1 MILVAEISAGNSEVG
16 VFGGLAMTGICF
28 AEYEASQGTRLRTL
42 RDGRRLLKIKSRA
55 S

>member
-1 MILVAEISAGNSEVG
+1 MILVADISAGNAEVR
-16 VFGGLAMTGICF
+16 VFGGLAVTGICF
-28 AEYEASQGTRLRTL
+28 AGYEASQETSLRTL